1 MFLLQFLP
9 NWVFSLI
16 FFLGIVLYLVT
27 KTVNFLPQAKLVQY
41 ISIGLIF
48 FGTYM
53 TGAISNNNS
62 WLKRVK
68 ELELQ
73 ISKLE
78 LKSQEVTTQI
88 VTKVL
93 TKKQIIREKGDEI
106 IKYVDREIVKY
117 DDSCKIPSEVV
128 EALNKA
134 AK

>member
-1 MFLLQFLP
+1 MKYIIRKIP
-9 NWVFSLI
+9 CYLI
-16 FFLGIVLYLVT
+16 NIYG
-27 KTVNFLPQAKLVQY
+27 KSKC
-41 ISIGLIF
+41 GE
-48 FGTYM
+48 
-53 TGAISNNNS
+53 
-62 WLKRVK
+62 RVK